1 MVIIINISYGDRELK
16 RPYLE
21 IDALKETAGSPPAKL
36 LRFCQWCLSGSHKVI
51 VLAAIASILSGIAE
65 TLTAALMGYIL
76 DLVLDIPPSVLL
88 SENLVLLIITVS
100 FLFGA
105 RPLFFG
111 ISAYMQSVV
120 LGPGLR
126 TLIATRLHRW
136 TLGHSKSFFENDF
149 AGRVAQKEVQAATAL
164 TDVVVESIHTVLFA
178 LTSVIAAV
186 AIIGIIDWRIGLVVL
201 LWFAGFILVMRFF
214 MPRIKTKATNTANA
228 QAIATGQIV
237 DTISNINIVKLF
249 ANSKHEDT
257 AAVKAFRNLKDKLTT
272 YGGQLVWFRTV
283 MMVYASLVFAGV
295 FAFAITLWFQGRISP
310 GEIVA
315 AGSVSMR
322 LTMMAGWV
330 GFSLMTIYTKLGEV
344 EDAMNTL
351 AIPQTMRDIK
361 NASRLCVPFG
371 KIQFKNV
378 SFSYGQNI
386 GGIDRIS
393 LSIKPGEKLG
403 VVGASGAGKST
414 LLSLLLRLHDPETGE
429 IFIDGKNITEVTQD
443 SLRCQIGMVSQETS
457 MFNRSAKDNILYGKP
472 NACFEEIVSASIRAG
487 AHEFVQNLVD
497 SSGRCGYEAFLGE
510 RGVKL
515 SGGQRQRIAL
525 ARAIIK
531 DAPILVLDEA
541 TSALDSEVEA
551 IIQTALQQVMKGK
564 TVLAIA
570 HRLSTIASMDRIV
583 VLEKGR
589 IVEQGS
595 HDILLRENGVYSNFW
610 NRQSGVF
617 IGSKTAAE

>member
-1 MVIIINISYGDRELK
+1 MKIR
-16 RPYLE
+16 YLA
-21 IDALKETAGSPPAKL
+21 IDYLKETEGAPPAKL
-36 LRFCQWCLSGSHKVI
+36 LKFCRWCLSGSYNVI
-51 VLAAIASILSGIAE
+51 GLAALASIFAGITE

-76 DLVLDIPPSVLL
+76 DLVLENSPSVLL
-88 SENLVLLIITVS
+88 SENLIFLIITVS

-111 ISAYMQSVV
+111 ISAYMQSVI
-120 LGPGLR
+120 LSPGLR
-126 TLIATRLHRW
+126 TLIATRVHRW

-186 AIIGIIDWRIGLVVL
+186 AIIGMIDWRIGLVVL
-201 LWFAGFILVMRFF
+201 FWFAGFTLVMRFF
-214 MPRIKTKATNTANA
+214 MPRIKAKATNTANA

-249 ANSKHEDT
+249 ANSRHEDT
-257 AAVKAFRNLKDKLTT
+257 AAVKAFRHLNNMLTT
-272 YGGQLVWFRTV
+272 YGGELVWFRTV
-283 MMVYASLVFAGV
+283 MMVYASFVFAGV
-295 FAFAITLWFQGRISP
+295 FAFAISLWFQGRISP

-351 AIPQTMRDIK
+351 AVPQTMRDTK
-361 NASRLCVPFG
+361 NASQLCVPFG
-371 KIQFKNV
+371 KIHFKNV
-378 SFSYGQNI
+378 SFSYGQDV
-386 GGIDRIS
+386 GGIDQIS
-393 LSIKPGEKLG
+393 LSINPGEKLG

-414 LLSLLLRLHDPETGE
+414 LVSLLLRLHDPESGE

-457 MFNRSAKDNILYGKP
+457 MFNRSAIENIIYGKP
-472 NACFEEIVSASIRAG
+472 NACFEEVLSASIKAG
-487 AHEFVQNLVD
+487 AHDFIQDLVD
-497 SSGRCGYEAFLGE
+497 SSGRRGYEAFLGE

-551 IIQTALQQVMKGK
+551 IIQTALQQVMEGK

-589 IVEQGS
+589 IIEQGS
-595 HDILLRENGVYSNFW
+595 HDILLQRNGVYSNFW
-610 NRQSGVF
+610 NRQSGLF
-617 IGSKTAAE
+617 IGSKAAAE

>member
-1 MVIIINISYGDRELK
+1 MN
-16 RPYLE
+16 RPYLA
-21 IDALKETAGSPPAKL
+21 IDYLKETAGSPPAKL
-36 LRFCQWCLSGSHKVI
+36 LKFCQWCLSGSHKVI
-51 VLAAIASILSGIAE
+51 GLAAIASILAGIAE

-76 DLVLDIPPSVLL
+76 DLVLDTRPRVLL
-88 SENLVLLIITVS
+88 SENLIILIITVS

-120 LGPGLR
+120 LSPGLR

-149 AGRVAQKEVQAATAL
+149 AGRIAQKEVQAATAL

-186 AIIGIIDWRIGLVVL
+186 LIIGIIDWRLGLAVL
-201 LWFAGFILVMRFF
+201 LWFAGFVVVMRFF
-214 MPRIKTKATNTANA
+214 MPRIKTKATDTANS

-249 ANSKHEDT
+249 ANSQHEDT
-257 AAVKAFRNLKDKLTT
+257 AAVKAFRNLNDKLTT
-272 YGGQLVWFRTV
+272 YGRELVWFRTV
-283 MMVYASLVFAGV
+283 MMLYASLVFAGV
-295 FAFAITLWFQGRISP
+295 FAFAIILWFQARISP

-330 GFSLMTIYTKLGEV
+330 GFSLMTIYTKLGEI

-351 AIPQTMRDIK
+351 AIPRGMSDIK
-361 NASRLCVPFG
+361 NASQLHVPFG
-371 KIQFKNV
+371 KIQFNDL

-414 LLSLLLRLHDPETGE
+414 LVSLLLRMHDPETGA
-429 IFIDGKNITEVTQD
+429 IFIDGKNIKEVTQD

-472 NACFEEIVSASIRAG
+472 NSCFEEVVSASIRAG
-487 AHEFVQNLVD
+487 AHDFIQNLVD

-541 TSALDSEVEA
+541 TSALDSEVES
-551 IIQTALQQVMKGK
+551 IIQTALQQVMEGK

-595 HDILLRENGVYSNFW
+595 HDILLQENGVYSNFW
-610 NRQSGVF
+610 NRQSGIF
-617 IGSKTAAE
+617 IGSKAAAE

>member
-1 MVIIINISYGDRELK
+1 MK
-16 RPYLE
+16 RPYLA
-21 IDALKETAGSPPAKL
+21 IDFLKEAAGAPPATL
-36 LRFCQWCLSGSHKVI
+36 LKFCQWCLSGSHKMI
-51 VLAAIASILSGIAE
+51 GLSALASILAGIAE

-76 DLVLDIPPSVLL
+76 DLVLDISPSALL
-88 SENLVLLIITVS
+88 SENLIFLIITVS
-100 FLFGA
+100 FLFVA

-120 LGPGLR
+120 LSPGLR

-201 LWFAGFILVMRFF
+201 SWFAGFVLVVRFF
-214 MPRIKTKATNTANA
+214 MPRIKAKATHTANA

-249 ANSKHEDT
+249 ANSQHEDT
-257 AAVKAFRNLKDKLTT
+257 AAVGAFRNLYSKLTT
-272 YGGQLVWFRTV
+272 YGGELVRFRTS

-295 FAFAITLWFQGRISP
+295 FAFAISIWFQGRISP
-310 GEIVA
+310 GEVVA

-344 EDAMNTL
+344 EDAMHTL
-351 AIPQTMRDIK
+351 AVPQTMRDTT
-361 NASRLCVPFG
+361 NASQLCVPFG
-371 KIQFKNV
+371 KIHFKNV

-386 GGIDRIS
+386 GGIDRLS
-393 LSIKPGEKLG
+393 LSINPGEKLG

-414 LLSLLLRLHDPETGE
+414 LLSLLLRLHDPESGE
-429 IFIDGKNITEVTQD
+429 ILIDGKNIAGVTQD
-443 SLRCQIGMVSQETS
+443 SLRRQIGMVSQETS
-457 MFNRSAKDNILYGKP
+457 MFNRSARDNILYGKP
-472 NACFEEIVSASIRAG
+472 NACFEEVVSASIKAG
-487 AHEFVQNLVD
+487 AHKFIQDLVD
-497 SSGRCGYEAFLGE
+497 SSGRRGYEAFLGE

-515 SGGQRQRIAL
+515 SGGQRQRVAL

-551 IIQTALQQVMKGK
+551 IIQTALQQVMEGK

-595 HDILLRENGVYSNFW
+595 HDILLQGNGVYSNFW
-610 NRQSGVF
+610 NRQSRVF
-617 IGSKTAAE
+617 TGNKAAAE

>member
-1 MVIIINISYGDRELK
+1 MPGGDTDLK
-16 RPYLE
+16 RPYLA
-21 IDALKETAGSPPAKL
+21 IDFAKGAVGAPPATLVK
-36 LRFCQWCLSGSHKVI
+36 FCQWCLSGSHKVLG
-51 VLAAIASILSGIAE
+51 LAAIASILAGIAE

-76 DLVLDIPPSVLL
+76 DLVLDISPGVMS
-88 SENLVLLIITVS
+88 SENLIFLIFIVL

-120 LGPGLR
+120 LSPGLR

-186 AIIGIIDWRIGLVVL
+186 AIIGFIDWRIGLVVL
-201 LWFAGFILVMRFF
+201 LWFAGFVFVMRFF
-214 MPRIKTKATNTANA
+214 MPRIKKKATHTANA

-249 ANSKHEDT
+249 ANSQHEDT
-257 AAVKAFRNLKDKLTT
+257 AAVRAFKNLKNKLTT
-272 YGGQLVWFRTV
+272 YGGELVWFRTA

-295 FAFAITLWFQGRISP
+295 FAFAIALWFQERISP

-351 AIPQTMRDIK
+351 AVPQTMRDTK
-361 NASRLCVPFG
+361 NASQLCVPFG
-371 KIQFKNV
+371 KISFTNV

-386 GGIDRIS
+386 GGIDRLS
-393 LSIKPGEKLG
+393 LSINPGEKLG

-414 LLSLLLRLHDPETGE
+414 LVSLLLRLHNPESGE
-429 IFIDGKNITEVTQD
+429 IFIDGKDIKEVTQD
-443 SLRCQIGMVSQETS
+443 SLRSQIGMVSQETS
-457 MFNRSAKDNILYGKP
+457 MFNRSAIDNILYGKP
-472 NACFEEIVSASIRAG
+472 NACFEEVISASIKAG
-487 AHEFVQNLVD
+487 AHEFIQDLVD
-497 SSGRCGYEAFLGE
+497 SKGRKGYEAFLGE

-551 IIQTALQQVMKGK
+551 LIQTALQQVMEGK

-583 VLEKGR
+583 VLEKGK

-610 NRQSGVF
+610 NRQSGAF
-617 IGSKTAAE
+617 IGSKAAAE

>member
-1 MVIIINISYGDRELK
+1 MN
-16 RPYLE
+16 RPYLA
-21 IDALKETAGSPPAKL
+21 IDFLKDVAGAPPATLFK
-36 LRFCQWCLSGSHKVI
+36 FCQWCLSGSYKMI
-51 VLAAIASILSGIAE
+51 GLSATASILAGIAE

-76 DLVLDIPPSVLL
+76 DLVLDISPSALL
-88 SENLVLLIITVS
+88 SDNLIFLVITVS
-100 FLFGA
+100 FLFVA

-111 ISAYMQSVV
+111 ISAFMQSVV
-120 LGPGLR
+120 LSPGLR

-201 LWFAGFILVMRFF
+201 LWFVGFVLVMRFF
-214 MPRIKTKATNTANA
+214 MPRIKAKATYTANA

-249 ANSKHEDT
+249 ANSQHEDT
-257 AAVKAFRNLKDKLTT
+257 AAVGAFRNLYSKLTT
-272 YGGQLVWFRTV
+272 YGGELVRFRTS

-295 FAFAITLWFQGRISP
+295 FAFAISIWFQGRISP
-310 GEIVA
+310 GEVVA

-344 EDAMNTL
+344 EDAMHTL
-351 AIPQTMRDIK
+351 AVPQTMRDTI
-361 NASRLCVPFG
+361 NASQLCVPFG
-371 KIQFKNV
+371 KIHFKNV

-386 GGIDRIS
+386 GGIDRLS
-393 LSIKPGEKLG
+393 LSINPGEKLG

-414 LLSLLLRLHDPETGE
+414 LLSLLLRLHDPESGE
-429 IFIDGKNITEVTQD
+429 ILIDGKNIAGVTQD
-443 SLRCQIGMVSQETS
+443 SLRRQIGMVSQETS
-457 MFNRSAKDNILYGKP
+457 MFNRSARDNILYGKP
-472 NACFEEIVSASIRAG
+472 NACFEEVVSASIKAG
-487 AHEFVQNLVD
+487 AHKFIQDLVD
-497 SSGRCGYEAFLGE
+497 SSGRRGYEAFLGE

-515 SGGQRQRIAL
+515 SGGQRQRVAL

-551 IIQTALQQVMKGK
+551 IIQTALQQVMEGK

-595 HDILLRENGVYSNFW
+595 HDILLQGNGVYSNFW
-610 NRQSGVF
+610 NRQSRVF
-617 IGSKTAAE
+617 TGNKAAAE